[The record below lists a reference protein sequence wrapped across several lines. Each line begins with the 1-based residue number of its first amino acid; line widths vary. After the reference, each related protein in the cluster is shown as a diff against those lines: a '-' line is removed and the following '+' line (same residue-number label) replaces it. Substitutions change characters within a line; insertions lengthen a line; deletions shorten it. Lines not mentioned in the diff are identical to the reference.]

1 MALVDPLTEDGMD
14 PDLRDH
20 VQFFKGPLGVIPN
33 SVRTMAHR
41 APIAR
46 AFTDLNVAVMTD
58 YGAVTPE
65 FKRLLGYVSSFASG
79 CLYCQ
84 AHMIL
89 ASERF
94 GASEDRLNDV
104 FDFEGSAHFTDAEKA
119 ALAFAQAATAVP
131 NAVTTEVGDGS
142 GRIGRPRPSSRSWG
156 WWRCSGIST
165 GGTTRWGRRWRTCR
179 STEGRDP
186 PRRCDGMERG
196 QASMSELAG
205 QVRAALTSGPPAQQG
220 QSDRMGLFS
229 VPFRPPDGPLSDH
242 VLKPSI
248 AAGATRGARTARA
261 PSHGLPGMPERAG
274 LVFRK
279 PSLSCSTTHG
289 VLRPVIVQERC
300 RRGAFCRVAWPVPK
314 RPSALRSLEQRR
326 DWHLRLL
333 AGRGPEAGADRTAR
347 LGA

>member
-14 PDLRDH
+14 PDLREH

-104 FDFEGSAHFTDAEKA
+104 FEFEGSAHFTEAEKA

-131 NAVTTEVGDGS
+131 NAVTSAVGE
-142 GRIGRPRPSSRSWG
+142 RLRPIGRPRPSSRSWG
-156 WWRCSGIST
+156 SSRSSGIST
-165 GGTTRWGRRWRTCR
+165 VGTTPWVRRLRTCR
-179 STEGRDP
+179 S
-186 PRRCDGMERG
+186 RRARRV
-196 QASMSELAG
+196 SS
-205 QVRAALTSGPPAQQG
+205 R
-220 QSDRMGLFS
+220 
-229 VPFRPPDGPLSDH
+229 RP
-242 VLKPSI
+242 
-248 AAGATRGARTARA
+248 AGAWA
-261 PSHGLPGMPERAG
+261 
-274 LVFRK
+274 
-279 PSLSCSTTHG
+279 STD
-289 VLRPVIVQERC
+289 E
-300 RRGAFCRVAWPVPK
+300 
-314 RPSALRSLEQRR
+314 
-326 DWHLRLL
+326 
-333 AGRGPEAGADRTAR
+333 
-347 LGA
+347 